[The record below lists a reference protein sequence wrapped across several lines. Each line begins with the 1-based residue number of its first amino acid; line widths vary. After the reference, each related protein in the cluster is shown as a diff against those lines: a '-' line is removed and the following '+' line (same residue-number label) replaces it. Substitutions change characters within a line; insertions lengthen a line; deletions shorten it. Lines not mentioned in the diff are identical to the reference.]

1 MRNSRNNYSWCLDT
15 ISHGTAHYS
24 KNWDKADQDEYNAKY
39 YQEHKEKWGV
49 KGDRSSGSKYSE
61 YNANDP
67 DFAESNY
74 SDSNL
79 IAGTDFYTFTGANG
93 NTVVLE
99 EDMKWELPAGQ
110 KADKDLGRRL
120 RAFDDEVTTRRQNGE
135 KVSGQQWRDMATAAI
150 NGTSDVNAAN
160 KVRQKSALGSNG
172 SSANVNKYLDDIY
185 SQAESHLK
193 EKGID
198 PESAVGK
205 EFYRKFND
213 LVAQQAKTIK

>member
-79 IAGTDFYTFTGANG
+79 IDGTDFYAFTGANG
-93 NTVVLE
+93 NTVILD
-99 EDMKWELPAGQ
+99 EDSKYELGAGQ
-110 KADKDLGRRL
+110 TVDKGMARRL
-120 RAFDDEVTTRRQNGE
+120 RAFGDIVEQRRKN
-135 KVSGQQWRDMATAAI
+135 VS
-150 NGTSDVNAAN
+150 
-160 KVRQKSALGSNG
+160 
-172 SSANVNKYLDDIY
+172 KYLDDIY

-213 LVAQQAKTIK
+213 LVAQQAKTVR